1 MTEDNANFPIVKYLS
16 KALCQSG
23 HLKDKTI
30 AWHCHLTILTE
41 LAAQAVLAAGA
52 RMILSECNSGT
63 TQMEAVENL
72 RKLGATVYL
81 GTDSA
86 SHAAA
91 KRVDIVADT
100 GFVLIP
106 EYLKADHKGLDDTG
120 ASEIT
125 TSGITSLR
133 ERQAKEKLP
142 LTVVNIND
150 GRLKSLIE
158 NFHGVGDGVVEA
170 LSLVLGAIGENLEG
184 KLVGVAG
191 YGRVGAGCA
200 YHLKRAGARVQVID
214 KNPVQALTAHY
225 DGFEITTLE
234 DGLSRFDIL
243 VTATGCA
250 NLLGEEEWRQARENL
265 LVANVGHRAEEVSPH
280 LLKPEVKDPE
290 EGTDG
295 KIRGLKHYRFEGKRV
310 ALLTEGNPC
319 NVALLTGSDEPT
331 MIHLS
336 TEILTWDHLAA
347 HVSSMKNGESIIP
360 LEVEERSAGLALKAL
375 GYDFFASL

>member
-1 MTEDNANFPIVKYLS
+1 MTEDNPNFPIVKYLS
-16 KALCQSG
+16 EALCQSG
-23 HLKDKTI
+23 HLKGKTI

-41 LAAQAVLAAGA
+41 LAAQAVFAAGA
-52 RMILSECNSGT
+52 KMILSECNSGT

-72 RKLGATVYL
+72 RKLGATVFL
-81 GTDSA
+81 GTESA
-86 SHAAA
+86 KHASA
-91 KRVDIVADT
+91 KRADIVADT

-106 EYLKADHKGLDDTG
+106 EYLKAAHKGLEDTG

-125 TSGITSLR
+125 TSGITVLR
-133 ERQAKEKLP
+133 EKQNKEKLP

-158 NFHGVGDGVVEA
+158 NFHGVGDGLVEA
-170 LSLVLGAIGENLEG
+170 LSLVLAAQGENLEG

-200 YHLKRAGARVQVID
+200 YHLKKAGARVQVID
-214 KNPVQALTAHY
+214 INPVQALTAHY
-225 DGFEITTLE
+225 DGFELTTLE
-234 DGLSRFDIL
+234 EGLGLLDIL

-250 NLLGEEEWRQARENL
+250 GLLGASEWRLARENL
-265 LVANVGHRAEEVSPH
+265 LVANVGHKPEEVSPH
-280 LLKPEVKDPE
+280 LLTSYES
-290 EGTDG
+290 
-295 KIRGLKHYRFEGKRV
+295 KIRGLKRYRFEGKSV
-310 ALLTEGNPC
+310 SLLTDGNPC

-336 TEILTWDHLAA
+336 TEILTWDYLAA
-347 HVSSMKNGESIIP
+347 HVSTMKYGENAIP
-360 LEVEERSAGLALKAL
+360 PEVEERAAGLALKAL